1 MTTESRHSEKAAR
14 ERPVSTRDFIAMKQR
29 GEKIAMLTAYDF
41 LFARIVDEAGVDGVL
56 VGDSAGQVFAGYGST
71 LPVTLEQ
78 MIYHARAVRR
88 GVRRALLIVDMPFL
102 TYQVSAEEAIRNCG
116 RVLQETGAQAVKLE
130 GGSEEMVETVRR
142 LVTVG
147 IPVMGHLGLTPQSV
161 NVFGGYGVRGREED
175 ERAAIVTAARRLS
188 DAGCFSLVLEML
200 PRGLAAQISRALP
213 IPTIGIG
220 AGPDCDGQVLV
231 LPDMLGLNETFSPK
245 FLKRYDELGPAARG
259 AVSRYVQEVKSGC
272 YPGPEHTYE

>member
-1 MTTESRHSEKAAR
+1 MASESERSERPAR
-14 ERPVSTRDFIAMKQR
+14 ERPVTTRDFLAMKRR
-29 GEKIAMLTAYDF
+29 GEKIAVLTAYDV
-41 LFARIVDEAGVDGVL
+41 LFARVVDEAGMDGVL
-56 VGDSAGQVFAGYGST
+56 VGDSVGQVFAGYSST

-78 MIYHARAVRR
+78 MIYHAQAVRR

-102 TYQVSAEEAIRNCG
+102 TYQVNPEEAIRNCG

-130 GGSEEMVETVRR
+130 GGSEAMAETVRR
-142 LVTVG
+142 LVSVG

-161 NVFGGYGVRGREED
+161 NVFGGYGLHGREE
-175 ERAAIVTAARRLS
+175 EEGAAILAAARRLAG
-188 DAGCFSLVLEML
+188 AGCFSIVLEML
-200 PRGLAAQISRALP
+200 PRGLAAEITRALP

-231 LPDMLGLNETFSPK
+231 LPDLLGLNEGFHPR
-245 FLKRYDELGPAARG
+245 FLKCYAELGAAARS
-259 AVSRYVQEVKSGC
+259 AVSHYVQEVKSGG